1 VLGRH
6 DRIVVPAKGTRR
18 VFLAIFSW
26 RASSEKKRWAGISP
40 TGSSA
45 ASTSGARSTGDE
57 EVDVDVDRRS
67 WLAVVGEGEG
77 AADRVGDLG
86 RVEGAMDGYDLLRT
100 FHRGHPYQCRPS

>member
-1 VLGRH
+1 MEGVVGEEKVGRDLADGLECGVDLRRAF
-6 DRIVVPAKGTRR
+6 DR
-18 VFLAIFSW
+18 
-26 RASSEKKRWAGISP
+26 
-40 TGSSA
+40 
-45 ASTSGARSTGDE
+45 DE